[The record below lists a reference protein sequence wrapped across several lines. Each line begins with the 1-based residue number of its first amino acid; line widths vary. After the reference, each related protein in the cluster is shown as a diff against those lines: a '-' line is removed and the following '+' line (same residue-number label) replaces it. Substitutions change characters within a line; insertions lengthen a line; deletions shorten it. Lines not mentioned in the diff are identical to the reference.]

1 MENESFSTILSHI
14 YQDLVENFDLTNRL
28 EKLKTFAANH
38 PFITMFGIFTIV
50 LCSVPV
56 ACFFAFTLFSIF
68 LTFGGF
74 MFLEGSEYS
83 ISSLERYLMEQFQLL
98 TRCPQAMSSDNPEQN
113 ISTGFNESQAGTV
126 LTFATIIL
134 GGVLILMGVLSIV
147 FSLSVAVGLFV
158 FHKSIDVFNRFHQQ
172 FQHAH
177 NYHQQQQ
184 RTASSAPPQSPPS
197 DPPSPPSAPSSQ
209 PDNSTSDNNPV
220 ITSSPTNTIY
230 PSLASQL
237 ATSGTTSSVPV
248 ENLTSTSPTRN
259 TVLTS
264 TPVGLSANNQAN
276 NVENIIES
284 NQSQSVSNTELDHE
298 MLARHDTP
306 NESQISSTNENV
318 ELLGGLADA
327 VSMTPRSFVDN
338 SNLRH
343 RSSGVPVSTSNQ
355 QPTASMPEV
364 SHDVMTSSLDSS
376 ANLISDSNTVAVNAH
391 DISDGLNWDT
401 SSSSSSSLNPGDQW
415 EVLPSHAERTQDSSA
430 FSNPENIH

>member
-74 MFLEGSEYS
+74 MFLE
-83 ISSLERYLMEQFQLL
+83 
-98 TRCPQAMSSDNPEQN
+98 
-113 ISTGFNESQAGTV
+113 GTV